1 MKDKENFLKELD
13 EMEVSNS
20 SDGQFRVMI
29 IRVLKN
35 MQKDIETIKKDQSER
50 KNAMSEINNILEGI
64 NSRLGKQRIK
74 SVFWKTR

>member
-1 MKDKENFLKELD
+1 
-13 EMEVSNS
+13 MEVSNS